1 MDEQFLAGP
10 DLNDEQ
16 NTDRWISI
24 TKKLYD
30 EFEKQGGS
38 SKDRIIDADAMRNIM
53 LTGIF

>member
-1 MDEQFLAGP
+1 MDEQFLNGP

-38 SKDRIIDADAMRNIM
+38 GRDRRIDADAMRNIM
-53 LTGIF
+53 LSGIF